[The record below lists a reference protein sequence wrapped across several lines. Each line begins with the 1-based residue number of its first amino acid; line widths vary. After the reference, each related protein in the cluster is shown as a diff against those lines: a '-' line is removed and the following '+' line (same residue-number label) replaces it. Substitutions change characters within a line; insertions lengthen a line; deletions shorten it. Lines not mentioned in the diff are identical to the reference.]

1 MTCRVT
7 GARRFLP
14 APTTIEDLSA
24 QLGELLARHNIAR
37 AHIAGISLGGLIA
50 QQFAATRP
58 DMVDHLILIDT
69 TPRYTDEL
77 RAMWAQRAAT
87 ARARRKLF
95 RELGQNLGQHRRGSR
110 KNMPVQWLVQG
121 AWIPPLPP
129 SKSFQCAVSVTGG
142 ALSRTRREGGIKP
155 MRAVR
160 KSTTGPCGAAAPAP
174 RAAPRP
180 RLRVPPRTSRRLV
193 CRERS
198 IVRGDGG
205 RFTTPPPSRLEARSR
220 LGDKAANE
228 LGAPV
233 VSSIP
238 AQLPGL
244 EPASARKGR
253 EDDRAVLRWNRCV
266 AGPA

>member
-1 MTCRVT
+1 MPTREPVT
-7 GARRFLP
+7 AICARTVP
-14 APTTIEDLSA
+14 GEAKAPLS
-24 QLGELLARHNIAR
+24 
-37 AHIAGISLGGLIA
+37 
-50 QQFAATRP
+50 
-58 DMVDHLILIDT
+58 D
-69 TPRYTDEL
+69 
-77 RAMWAQRAAT
+77 
-87 ARARRKLF
+87 
-95 RELGQNLGQHRRGSR
+95 SR
-110 KNMPVQWLVQG
+110 
-121 AWIPPLPP
+121 
-129 SKSFQCAVSVTGG
+129 S
-142 ALSRTRREGGIKP
+142 
-155 MRAVR
+155 
-160 KSTTGPCGAAAPAP
+160 
-174 RAAPRP
+174 
-180 RLRVPPRTSRRLV
+180 SRRLV

>member
-1 MTCRVT
+1 M
-7 GARRFLP
+7 FLP
-14 APTTIEDLSA
+14 SSKPASA
-24 QLGELLARHNIAR
+24 NPRWNAARTDTV
-37 AHIAGISLGGLIA
+37 S
-50 QQFAATRP
+50 AAERP
-58 DMVDHLILIDT
+58 L
-69 TPRYTDEL
+69 
-77 RAMWAQRAAT
+77 
-87 ARARRKLF
+87 RKLT
-95 RELGQNLGQHRRGSR
+95 RGSAGCAR
-110 KNMPVQWLVQG
+110 VASGQAAV
-121 AWIPPLPP
+121 AP
-129 SKSFQCAVSVTGG
+129 S
-142 ALSRTRREGGIKP
+142 
-155 MRAVR
+155 
-160 KSTTGPCGAAAPAP
+160 PAT
-174 RAAPRP
+174 
-180 RLRVPPRTSRRLV
+180 TSRRLV